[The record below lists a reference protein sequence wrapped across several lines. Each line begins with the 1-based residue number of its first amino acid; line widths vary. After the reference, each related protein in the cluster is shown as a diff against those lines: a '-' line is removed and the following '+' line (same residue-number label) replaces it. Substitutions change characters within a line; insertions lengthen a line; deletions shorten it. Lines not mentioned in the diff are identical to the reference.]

1 MKYRIT
7 LRETRYGSVTVDAGS
22 PQEAKIMADEAYKE
36 GKVNWLDANLQ
47 LDTLK
52 KEIDRGEE
60 ER

>member
-1 MKYRIT
+1 MKYRIKF
-7 LRETRYGSVTVDAGS
+7 RETRYGSVTVDAGS

-52 KEIDRGEE
+52 KEIDRGEK

>member
-7 LRETRYGSVTVDAGS
+7 LRETRYGSVTVDADS

-36 GKVNWLDANLQ
+36 GKVNWIDANLQ

>member
-1 MKYRIT
+1 MKYRIK
-7 LRETRYGSVTVDAGS
+7 LRETRYGNVTVDAGS

>member
-1 MKYRIT
+1 MKYRIKF
-7 LRETRYGSVTVDAGS
+7 RETRYGSVTVDAGS
-22 PQEAKIMADEAYKE
+22 PQEAKIMADEAYKD
-36 GKVNWLDANLQ
+36 GKVHWNDANLQ